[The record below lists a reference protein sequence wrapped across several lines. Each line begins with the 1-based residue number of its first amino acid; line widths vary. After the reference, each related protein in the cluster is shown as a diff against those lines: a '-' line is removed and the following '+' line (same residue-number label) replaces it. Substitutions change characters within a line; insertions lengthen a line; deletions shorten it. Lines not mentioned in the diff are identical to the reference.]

1 VCGAETFTLNDA
13 QDYGICN
20 NWQKAFLNIKTFA
33 SLTCESVVQ
42 W

>member
-13 QDYGICN
+13 QDYGIRD
-20 NWQKAFLNIKTFA
+20 NWQKAFAKF
-33 SLTCESVVQ
+33 TCVNVAQ